1 MLQPCS
7 ALARRFDNWS
17 HDEDRRL
24 LHALAYWKE
33 HAHDELALRIGYS
46 DTLSLDIYVDSDH
59 ASDIY
64 TRRSTTG
71 AAIMLSGDLTRVNLE
86 NICKQQ
92 PRIARSSGDA
102 EARGI
107 DHVVRDLVADAN
119 LHTDATHATVYALA
133 QKGVPILEMLEDLGL
148 EIGRRNI
155 HVDAAVALTAAT
167 RGHSK
172 IMQYLSKTQGVDLGW
187 LAETIADLDFHLTKV
202 DTKDNLSDIF
212 TKGVTNDVL
221 TRLLPRFGMRLASEA
236 CRSDP

>member
-1 MLQPCS
+1 M
-7 ALARRFDNWS
+7 
-17 HDEDRRL
+17 
-24 LHALAYWKE
+24 
-33 HAHDELALRIGYS
+33 
-46 DTLSLDIYVDSDH
+46 
-59 ASDIY
+59 
-64 TRRSTTG
+64 G
-71 AAIMLSGDLTRVNLE
+71 ANTCVNLD

-107 DHVVRDLVADAN
+107 DGVVRELLRDTN
-119 LHTDATHATVYALA
+119 HHTDQTHAATYALS
-133 QKGVPILEMLEDLGL
+133 QKGVPILEMLEDLGFA
-148 EIGRRNI
+148 ITRRSI